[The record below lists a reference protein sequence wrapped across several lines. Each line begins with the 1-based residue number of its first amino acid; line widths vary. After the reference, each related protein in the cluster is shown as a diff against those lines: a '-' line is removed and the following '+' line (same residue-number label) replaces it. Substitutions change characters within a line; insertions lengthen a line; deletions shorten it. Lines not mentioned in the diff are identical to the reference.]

1 MCRSWE
7 YYDSNIPTAS
17 WVKSLFKRMSFK
29 RPAAMTGKLMLGIIH
44 KVRAFRFRNSGCSF

>member
-29 RPAAMTGKLMLGIIH
+29 IPAAMTGKLMLGIIH
-44 KVRAFRFRNSGCSF
+44 KVCAFRFRNSGCSF